1 MSPLSRKE
9 QAFLLELAR
18 SVIEGKLRD
27 GRPPTPPADVSPA
40 LSEKRGCFVT
50 LHAKGALRGCIG
62 AIEPVRPL
70 VEAVVEN
77 AINAAFQDPRF
88 PPLTETEASEIEVEI
103 SVLTVPAPLAF
114 SDGKDLISLLK
125 PGVHGV
131 ILEKGWHRSTFLPQ
145 VWEQLPDPTRFLSHL
160 CRKAG
165 LGGDCW
171 RESDIVVK
179 TYEAFYF
186 SESSVGGVSAR

>member
-1 MSPLSRKE
+1 MSELLRKD
-9 QAFLLELAR
+9 QAFLLRLAR

-27 GRPPTPPADVSPA
+27 GQSPPPPSDLSPA

-50 LHAKGALRGCIG
+50 LHAGNALRGCIG
-62 AIEPVRPL
+62 TIEPVKPL

-77 AINAAFQDPRF
+77 AMNAAFRDPRF
-88 PPLTETEASEIEVEI
+88 PPLRENEVSQIELEI
-103 SVLTVPAPLAF
+103 SVLTVPEPLSF
-114 SDGKDLISLLK
+114 SDGEALLSLLK

-131 ILEKGWHRSTFLPQ
+131 ILEKGWQRSTFLPQ
-145 VWEQLPDPTRFLSHL
+145 VWEQLPDPQQFLSHL

-171 RESDIVVK
+171 QKSDITVK

-186 SESSVGGVSAR
+186 SESMVHTAPT

>member
-1 MSPLSRKE
+1 MSELSHKD
-9 QAFLLELAR
+9 QVFLLQLAR

-27 GRPPTPPADVSPA
+27 GRPPRPPTDLSPA

-50 LHAKGALRGCIG
+50 LHAGKALRGCIG
-62 AIEPVRPL
+62 TIEPVQPL

-77 AINAAFQDPRF
+77 AMNAAFQDPRF
-88 PPLTETEASEIEVEI
+88 TPLRENEVSQIELEI
-103 SVLTVPAPLAF
+103 SVLTVPETLSF
-114 SDGKDLISLLK
+114 SDGEALLSLLK
-125 PGVHGV
+125 PGAHGV

-145 VWEQLPDPTRFLSHL
+145 VWEQLPDPQQFLSHL

-165 LGGDCW
+165 LSGECW
-171 RESDIVVK
+171 RLSDITVK

-186 SESSVGGVSAR
+186 SESMVDTLPT